1 MMPGLRFP
9 DASSTQNHIAGTK
22 RPLAPDDEQFSSKR
36 RRVVRHGIRHKQPW
50 REDPAVAAPQDE
62 AFFQAQILRACSI
75 SLTAIGFESAKP
87 TALEAFRAQ
96 VDEFMLHFLSDVRAS
111 MEHAR
116 RTTATPTDFARAL
129 AHTGYTASD
138 LEPQLALPLPP
149 AVALPPVPDAP
160 PAEEPPPRLE
170 AVLGAELSGAADKNA
185 RAYIPAHL
193 PAFPSKHTW
202 QATPVYSSRETDPRK
217 IRERATQE
225 GILAEQA
232 LRKLMAANRTG
243 SSRRRAAGGK
253 DAAAAGGG
261 GEKRKSPPA
270 SKQMWEEAMREI
282 IREDEM
288 KRGDV
293 IMGGMDDEQSGGDKA
308 NDFVVDT
315 GLLVNYDKK
324 YWRKGAQSTAWS

>member
-1 MMPGLRFP
+1 
-9 DASSTQNHIAGTK
+9 
-22 RPLAPDDEQFSSKR
+22 
-36 RRVVRHGIRHKQPW
+36 
-50 REDPAVAAPQDE
+50 
-62 AFFQAQILRACSI
+62 
-75 SLTAIGFESAKP
+75 
-87 TALEAFRAQ
+87 
-96 VDEFMLHFLSDVRAS
+96 MLHFLSDVRAS
-111 MEHAR
+111 MENAR
-116 RTTATPTDFARAL
+116 RTTPTAPDFARAL

-149 AVALPPVPDAP
+149 ALALPPVPDPP
-160 PAEEPPPRLE
+160 PAEDPPPRLE
-170 AVLGAELSGAADKNA
+170 AVLGAELSGAEEKRA

-243 SSRRRAAGGK
+243 STRKRAGPK
-253 DAAAAGGG
+253 DGGG
-261 GEKRKSPPA
+261 AGDAGKRKSPPA
-270 SKQMWEEAMREI
+270 SRQMWEDAMRDV

-293 IMGGMDDEQSGGDKA
+293 IMGGMQDEQGGDKV

-324 YWRKGAQSTAWS
+324 YWRKGAQSAAWS

>member
-1 MMPGLRFP
+1 MMPGLRYP
-9 DASSTQNHIAGTK
+9 DASSTQNHAAGSK
-22 RPLAPDDEQFSSKR
+22 RPLAPDDEQYALSSKR
-36 RRVVRHGIRHKQPW
+36 RRVVRHGIRHKQAW
-50 REDPAVAAPQDE
+50 REDPSIAAPQDE

-75 SLTAIGFESAKP
+75 SLTAVGFESAKP
-87 TALEAFRAQ
+87 TALEAFRGQ
-96 VDEFMLHFLSDVRAS
+96 VDEYVRVS

-116 RTTATPTDFARAL
+116 RTTATPSDFARAL

-138 LEPQLALPLPP
+138 LEPQLALPLP
-149 AVALPPVPDAP
+149 AAIALPPVPDAP

-185 RAYIPAHL
+185 RAYIPTHL

-243 SSRRRAAGGK
+243 SSRRRGK
-253 DAAAAGGG
+253 DTGVAGD
-261 GEKRKSPPA
+261 KRRSPPA
-270 SKQMWEEAMREI
+270 SKQMWEDAMREI

-293 IMGGMDDEQSGGDKA
+293 IMGGMDDEQSGDKT

-324 YWRKGAQSTAWS
+324 YWRKGVQSTAWS